1 MGYKVVVECEACGKD
16 FRVKSIQGRRSR
28 DWYQNEDTH
37 VSFCFNLMTED
48 QRQKVDGNYA
58 DAEIYM
64 ETVCEPC
71 RKAIRDAVKAVI
83 KKLNTGKK

>member
-1 MGYKVVVECEACGKD
+1 
-16 FRVKSIQGRRSR
+16 
-28 DWYQNEDTH
+28 
-37 VSFCFNLMTED
+37 MTED

-71 RKAIRDAVKAVI
+71 RKTIRDAVKAVI